1 MMTEPRFKFDLQG
14 LLRTAVMIATF
25 IGGYYHMMGV
35 LSERATANE
44 QKIIAMEKRLD
55 DHVKSVKVYSWE
67 ELNKSFVTREEWTVN
82 RNELRDDLKY
92 IRDRMDAIYN
102 RVYTL
107 K

>member
-14 LLRTAVMIATF
+14 LFRTGLLIATF
-25 IGGYYHMMGV
+25 VGGYYHMMGV
-35 LSERATANE
+35 LSERATANT
-44 QKIIAMEKRLD
+44 QKITAVEKRLD
-55 DHVKSVKVYSWE
+55 DHIKGVKIYSWE
-67 ELNKSFVTREEWTVN
+67 ELNRNFVTREEWTVN

-92 IRDRMDAIYN
+92 IRGRMDAIYN

>member
-1 MMTEPRFKFDLQG
+1 MTEPRFKFDLQG
-14 LLRTAVMIATF
+14 LLRTIVMIATF

-35 LSERATANE
+35 LGERATANE

-55 DHVKSVKVYSWE
+55 YHIKSVKVYSWE
-67 ELNKSFVTREEWTVN
+67 ELNKNFVTREEWTVN